1 MARTCTICQHPDREA
16 IDNALLEGKLSN
28 RRIAAQCAVTE
39 NALRRHVAAG
49 HLPKHL
55 AKAQEAG
62 EVAKADTLLARLKA
76 LNAETRAIL
85 SEARAGQDNALAL
98 KAIAR
103 CEKQLELEAR
113 LLGELH
119 EQTNVTQAENPRR
132 GHKDEGDAKLEGDA
146 KNPARTSGVAI
157 PPKDDKPPLSP
168 GYGACPKC
176 GETREVWLFG
186 SGWRGCRKCHQRWV
200 CEG

>member
-1 MARTCTICQHPDREA
+1 MARHCTICAHPDREA
-16 IDNALLEGKLSN
+16 IDKALLEGKLSN

-49 HLPKHL
+49 HLPQHL
-55 AKAQEAG
+55 AKAQQAG

-76 LNAETRAIL
+76 LNAETRDIL
-85 SEARAGQDNALAL
+85 SEARAGQDNELAL

-119 EQTNVTQAENPRR
+119 EQTTINVLLSTEWLTLQTTILATLEPYPEARLRLAEALN
-132 GHKDEGDAKLEGDA
+132 G
-146 KNPARTSGVAI
+146 
-157 PPKDDKPPLSP
+157 
-168 GYGACPKC
+168 
-176 GETREVWLFG
+176 
-186 SGWRGCRKCHQRWV
+186 
-200 CEG
+200 